1 MCSASTTPYGEIP
14 DHTARS
20 GGVPSFR
27 HRGRCERRSRSIHIC
42 SRRGRPAAIAHGSR
56 YWMGIG
62 WRSDGVADA
71 QASHIDHVKRQDVP
85 TRKAETRRMVCAHPS
100 GRTRVCV
107 HTSGMR
113 CPTGGA
119 HRLAWCVSAG
129 ERVLIIST
137 GDLRKET
144 GSQMLRACCHLP
156 LSRCKQ
162 NRNSARVIWVDFIPE
177 G

>member
-1 MCSASTTPYGEIP
+1 MCSASTTPYGETP

-20 GGVPSFR
+20 GGCLRSGIVAGVSADQDPSI
-27 HRGRCERRSRSIHIC
+27 S
-42 SRRGRPAAIAHGSR
+42 AHGGADR
-56 YWMGIG
+56 PRLRTEVVTG
-62 WRSDGVADA
+62 WGSDGMADA
-71 QASHIDHVKRQDVP
+71 KASHIDHVKRQDVP

-100 GRTRVCV
+100 RRTRVCV

-156 LSRCKQ
+156 LSRCRQ
-162 NRNSARVIWVDFIPE
+162 NRHPVRAIWVGFIPE